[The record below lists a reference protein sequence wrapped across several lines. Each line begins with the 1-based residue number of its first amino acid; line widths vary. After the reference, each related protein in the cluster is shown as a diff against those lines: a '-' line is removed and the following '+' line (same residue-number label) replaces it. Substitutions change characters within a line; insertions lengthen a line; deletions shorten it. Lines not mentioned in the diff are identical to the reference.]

1 LRAAH
6 GTKEKFPVSMPNLPS
21 DFVRIVTAPPTTKR
35 IVGESANGVTEEGT
49 KPTNVTRKMAT
60 NQRPKELWN

>member
-1 LRAAH
+1 
-6 GTKEKFPVSMPNLPS
+6 MPNPPR
-21 DFVRIVTAPPTTKR
+21 DFARIVTAPPTTKR
-35 IVGESANGVTEEGT
+35 IVGESENGVTKEGT